1 MFGKLANIS
10 NSLFF
15 QLNPMKLQ
23 WLQMQSK
30 KTKLQSS
37 TFSLPYSVQLKIS
50 SKIVVRFNW

>member
-1 MFGKLANIS
+1 MFGKLASTS

-15 QLNPMKLQ
+15 QLNPIKLQ